1 MEGDAGNTGDA
12 ALAHGFAND
21 RESLLAD
28 FVVRR
33 NEIAVIEI
41 DRINVRF
48 WHETFYIDRVA
59 AFDLDRGQ
67 FLVAHR
73 DVVAFADFVAFD
85 PVLAVDDFPCFT
97 IHILLFE
104 PMPRLAI
111 QKVEGDFVLVAGGG
125 EQGHRTRN
133 KRQLEVTFPICTW
146 RHDDLFT
153 QREES
158 KMAV

>member
-1 MEGDAGNTGDA
+1 MEYDAGNAGDP

-28 FVVRR
+28 FVVRS
-33 NEIAVIEI
+33 NETAVIEI

-59 AFDLDRGQ
+59 AIDLERSQ
-67 FLVAHR
+67 FLVTNR

-85 PVLAVDDFPCFT
+85 AVLAVDDLPCFT

-104 PMPRLAI
+104 PMTRLAI
-111 QKVEGDFVLVAGGG
+111 QKVEGDFLLAPC
-125 EQGHRTRN
+125 R
-133 KRQLEVTFPICTW
+133 
-146 RHDDLFT
+146 
-153 QREES
+153 
-158 KMAV
+158 